1 MEFMLNATIQQTT
14 GFSPSEI
21 IFGRNICRQWMEKEN
36 LDIQNND
43 ANNRRRE
50 IVEGIKHK
58 QNIEKNLITQN
69 YRNFEV
75 GDQVLVKKE
84 NTRKMDERY
93 EGPYE
98 ITGKRHD
105 RSYVLKNKQGKEII
119 RNVEWIKS
127 FKWRGM

>member
-1 MEFMLNATIQQTT
+1 MKLETKYWL
-14 GFSPSEI
+14 
-21 IFGRNICRQWMEKEN
+21 
-36 LDIQNND
+36 
-43 ANNRRRE
+43 
-50 IVEGIKHK
+50 
-58 QNIEKNLITQN
+58 
-69 YRNFEV
+69 
-75 GDQVLVKKE
+75 KKE